1 MLGHEVADP
10 DRTHLPVGE
19 QLLERQLPDSPGWT
33 MFAFTAEPG
42 TPSDERL
49 KLLGMLTADTT
60 APTSDTAQTEST

>member
-1 MLGHEVADP
+1 
-10 DRTHLPVGE
+10 
-19 QLLERQLPDSPGWT
+19 